1 VDVSK
6 STPTR
11 VPDVST
17 EAFWSR
23 PAAERASTWAE
34 LRRRAPVSFQNPP
47 DFGQVQSRRGFWA
60 VARHADVQFV
70 SRNPELFCSGQG
82 VGMGQVSAE
91 VMELN
96 ASFLVMDAPRHT
108 KLRRVV
114 SGAFTPKQVARL
126 NQAIASEAIRIVD
139 EFVDR
144 GGGEAVH
151 ELAMK
156 LPLWTISAMLGVPE
170 SMHPEMYEAAEI
182 FLAAQD
188 PEFVPPGGDM
198 SMVMRDAALTM
209 HRIAAELIAARRS
222 QPSDDVLSTLV
233 HSQLDGEPLND
244 QILGGVFVLLATAGN
259 DTTRNTTSH
268 ALRLFSDHPD
278 QWTRVCEESALLP
291 SALEEVLRYA
301 TPVIHFRRTTTA
313 ATELVGVPMAEG
325 DAVVLFYESANRD
338 ETVFPDPDR
347 FDISRQPN
355 PHVAFGGGGQH
366 FCLGASLARAQLR
379 AIFSRLAERVIAIEA
394 DPPDYLTSNFVNGI
408 KRMPVALAT
417 G

>member
-1 VDVSK
+1 
-6 STPTR
+6 
-11 VPDVST
+11 
-17 EAFWSR
+17 
-23 PAAERASTWAE
+23 
-34 LRRRAPVSFQNPP
+34 
-47 DFGQVQSRRGFWA
+47 
-60 VARHADVQFV
+60 
-70 SRNPELFCSGQG
+70 
-82 VGMGQVSAE
+82 MGQVSAE

-114 SGAFTPKQVARL
+114 SGAFTPKQVAWL
-126 NQAIASEAIRIVD
+126 NEAIAGEATRIVD
-139 EFVDR
+139 EFIDQ

-151 ELAMK
+151 DLAMK

-170 SMHPEMYEAAEI
+170 CMRPAMYDAAEI

-188 PEFVPPGGDM
+188 SEFIPPDGDM
-198 SMVMRDAALTM
+198 STVMLDAAVTM
-209 HRIAAELIAARRS
+209 HRIAADLIAARRS

-233 HSQLDGEPLND
+233 HSQLDGEPLSD

-268 ALRLFSDHPD
+268 GLRLFSDHPE
-278 QWTRVCEESALLP
+278 QWTRVCHESALLA
-291 SALEEVLRYA
+291 SAIEEVLRYS

-313 ATELVGVPMAEG
+313 ATELAGVPIPEG
-325 DAVVLFYESANRD
+325 DALVLFYESANRD
-338 ETVFPDPDR
+338 ETVFPHPDR

-379 AIFSRLAERVIAIEA
+379 AIFSRLAERVVAIDA
-394 DPPDYLTSNFVNGI
+394 GPPDYLASNFINGI
-408 KRMPVALAT
+408 KRMPVAVAT